1 MKTTTFS
8 VRELKTHL
16 SETLYALMEHRLSL
30 IAYNAHVE
38 ATRLQLQALSNP
50 AYANEYRPYSSW
62 LFRLFKIGGLSVKLK
77 AEMLE
82 RKKRRDLFAYEH
94 AAEVTAHEV
103 SRLEARLL
111 RMESYLAK
119 AEAEGQTIKDFS
131 VSTAESSALRGI
143 YADTGTGPTVTRTP
157 VRPSGVNPAIKIGS
171 AYPTEA

>member
-1 MKTTTFS
+1 MKTTFS
-8 VRELKTHL
+8 VRELKTQL
-16 SETLYALMEHRLSL
+16 SETLYALMAQRLSL

-38 ATRLQLQALSNP
+38 TTRLQLQALSNP
-50 AYANEYRPYSSW
+50 AYANDYRPYSSW
-62 LFRLFKIGGLSVKLK
+62 LFRLFKIGGLSVKIK
-77 AEMLE
+77 AQMLE
-82 RKKRRDLFAYEH
+82 RKKRRDLFDYEH

-111 RMESYLAK
+111 RMESYLA
-119 AEAEGQTIKDFS
+119 EAESQTLKDSS

-143 YADTGTGPTVTRTP
+143 HVDTSTCPTITRTP